1 MFKSTFPHYVC
12 VYSNNSIKLLEYI
25 YIYIYI
31 YMCVC
36 VYLYNESKIVES
48 NNDNEKF
55 GKNLNK
61 LLPLTNFTL

>member
-1 MFKSTFPHYVC
+1 MCVC

-25 YIYIYI
+25 YIYICVCV
-31 YMCVC
+31 CVC

-48 NNDNEKF
+48 NNDNEKY

>member
-1 MFKSTFPHYVC
+1 MFKSTFPHYVCVC

-25 YIYIYI
+25 YIYV
-31 YMCVC
+31 CVC

-48 NNDNEKF
+48 NNDNEKY

>member
-1 MFKSTFPHYVC
+1 MCVC
-12 VYSNNSIKLLEYI
+12 V
-25 YIYIYI
+25 
-31 YMCVC
+31 CVC

-48 NNDNEKF
+48 NNDNEKY